1 MTAIP
6 KLIGKLVCM
15 HSTCDNKQ
23 HEFSMWMECRILQ
36 NSIESSCKQ
45 EENWTLYICN

>member
-23 HEFSMWMECRILQ
+23 HEFSMWNVEF
-36 NSIESSCKQ
+36 CKIQ
-45 EENWTLYICN
+45 